1 MKECA
6 AMLPHRAIGP
16 GIILVLLALPT
27 TTLPGL
33 GDPSSSP
40 GKRPAIAIRGIYGGV
55 PNQIF
60 DHGRSL
66 ADYGVN
72 AIWIGSGSVTREV
85 VEGLKARSPGLK
97 VFAEF
102 NTMHEAGY
110 LKDHPDAR
118 PIGADGRVAPPPDGW
133 QGVCPTHDGYRRYR
147 MAAFR
152 QTLRAAPID
161 GIWLDY
167 HHAHASWEQATPNLP
182 DTCFCD
188 RCLSRFARETGVA
201 VANTPTAERAR
212 RLLGPD
218 HSAWVSW
225 RCGVF
230 TDWVREF
237 RAILDKDRPGALLG
251 SFHCPWSESEYG
263 HALREKLAID
273 LKAQAPYLDVLSIM
287 PYHVRFGHASDPA
300 WISRQTE
307 ALGKL
312 LGIKAEPG
320 ERLRIWPI
328 VQLSD
333 WGEPVPASRV
343 REVLDHGTRPPA
355 TGVTVFVW
363 GTLYPQ
369 WDKVEAMGEFFRDIR

>member
-1 MKECA
+1 
-6 AMLPHRAIGP
+6 L
-16 GIILVLLALPT
+16 ILAPLTLPT
-27 TTLPGL
+27 ANLPEPAG
-33 GDPSSSP
+33 PSSPP
-40 GKRPAIAIRGIYGGV
+40 GKRPGVAIRGIYGGV
-55 PNQIF
+55 PTQIF
-60 DHGRSL
+60 DRGRTL
-66 ADYGVN
+66 DDYGVN
-72 AIWIGSGSVTREV
+72 AIWIGSGSVSRER

-102 NTMHEAGY
+102 NTMHEASY

-118 PIGADGRVAPPPDGW
+118 PIGPDGRVAPPPDGW
-133 QGVCPTHDGYRRYR
+133 QGVCPTHPGYRRSR
-147 MAAFR
+147 MEAFR

-167 HHAHASWEQATPNLP
+167 HHAQASWEQARPNLP

-188 RCLSRFARETGVA
+188 RCLSRFAGETGVA
-201 VANTPTAERAR
+201 LPDAPTAERAR

-218 HSAWVSW
+218 RLAWVRW

-230 TDWVREF
+230 TGWVREF
-237 RAILDKDRPGALLG
+237 RAILVRERAGALLG
-251 SFHCPWSESEYG
+251 TFHCPWSESEYG
-263 HALREKLAID
+263 HAMREKLAID

-287 PYHVRFGHASDPA
+287 LYHARFGHANDPA
-300 WISRQTE
+300 WISHQTA
-307 ALGKL
+307 ALGQS
-312 LGIKAEPG
+312 LGIKGEPG

-333 WGEPVPASRV
+333 WGEPVPVLQV

-355 TGVTVFVW
+355 TGVMVFVW

-369 WDKVEAMGEFFRDIR
+369 WDKVEALGESYRSIRSGESRRFDEDEDH